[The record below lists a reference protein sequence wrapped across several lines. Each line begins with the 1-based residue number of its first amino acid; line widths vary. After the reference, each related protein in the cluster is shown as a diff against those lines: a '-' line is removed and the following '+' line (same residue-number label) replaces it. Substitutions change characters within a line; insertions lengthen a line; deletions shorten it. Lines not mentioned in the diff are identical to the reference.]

1 MLPHKSLI
9 TITLL
14 AKIKIDTVLIH
25 STHQNIEM
33 SEYLELSQ
41 VDGRFAVRLRCVL
54 QMTNGPEKHADSHK
68 ISNNKSKTSRSC
80 CSAYAFAT

>member
-41 VDGRFAVRLRCVL
+41 IDGRFAVCLRCIL
-54 QMTNGPEKHADSHK
+54 QMADGPGNTTRAAQP
-68 ISNNKSKTSRSC
+68 ILLTFSKTSLSWIV
-80 CSAYAFAT
+80 